1 MPIIKIT
8 GAAKNALQRNKL
20 PKTAPRNY
28 TPHLNK
34 EFEVDVDDE
43 VKAELDRIQK
53 ETGMSYSLIILTV
66 SQLDQLGK
74 S

>member
-1 MPIIKIT
+1 MPIIKVT
-8 GAAKNALQRNKL
+8 GAAKNALERNRL
-20 PKTAPRNY
+20 PKSSPRKY
-28 TPHLNK
+28 TKNLTGLFK
-34 EFEVDVDDE
+34 MEVDEE

-66 SQLDQLGK
+66 SQLDQKGK